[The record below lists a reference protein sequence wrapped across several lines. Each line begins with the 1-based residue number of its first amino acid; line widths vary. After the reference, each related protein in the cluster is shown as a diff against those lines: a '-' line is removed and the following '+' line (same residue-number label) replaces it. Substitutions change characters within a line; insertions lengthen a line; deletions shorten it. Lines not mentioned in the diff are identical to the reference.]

1 VVVFEAPAA
10 ENGDRSRPFET
21 RGMMNSVTLSNNGLL
36 LADGKTVD
44 SRPLMFLN
52 AQVQLA
58 ADCTLRSYFRMI
70 EQYPIFSEFN
80 PFFSTCMETYR
91 SCPASG
97 CHDRSLDYLIL
108 TKTIE
113 MIGFPGKPRLEI
125 YHSLYGVQDHDL
137 SEIRLFTLELLLD
150 VPLKLGKLKHVIFGD
165 KTDMFEFDTVFTLFE
180 LIDAIVWELSFHGS
194 LLACDIRR

>member
-1 VVVFEAPAA
+1 
-10 ENGDRSRPFET
+10 
-21 RGMMNSVTLSNNGLL
+21 MMNTITLSDSGLL
-36 LADGKTVD
+36 FAEGISVD

-52 AQVQLA
+52 AQVRLA

-70 EQYPIFSEFN
+70 AHYPIFSELN
-80 PFFSTCMETYR
+80 AFFSTCMEYYR

-97 CHDRSLDYLIL
+97 CHDPSLDYLIL

-113 MIGFPGKPRLEI
+113 MIGFPGDPRLEI
-125 YHSLYGVQDHDL
+125 YHSLYGVQDGNP
-137 SEIRLFTLELLLD
+137 SEIRLFTLEMLLD
-150 VPLKLGKLKHVIFGD
+150 APLKLGRLKHVVFGD
-165 KTDMFEFDTVFTLFE
+165 KMDMFEFDTVFTLFE